1 VDYLRNTR
9 HIHNMLLVFAPDQ
22 PSFSI
27 TSPLGYAERWPG
39 DDYVDVA
46 AFDHYDHPPTPHHCA
61 DSNFTREFLQDA
73 RMVVT
78 FAAAHGKV
86 PAIAEVGVKQGCS
99 DTLDAD
105 WWTRCF
111 LEPVANDPV
120 AAKLA
125 YAMTWSNGGG
135 HNGTGGN
142 VPMRG
147 DLTYGSFQ
155 ALYESNH
162 TLFRREWARVN
173 PLSGDRSVQ
182 GVEHAVPVP
191 SS

>member
-1 VDYLRNTR
+1 MLVAVWVDGGWTLVRECVNVNNDDPRLTRYAGLR
-9 HIHNMLLVFAPDQ
+9 
-22 PSFSI
+22 I
-27 TSPLGYAERWPG
+27 TGRPRL
-39 DDYVDVA
+39 
-46 AFDHYDHPPTPHHCA
+46 
-61 DSNFTREFLQDA
+61 
-73 RMVVT
+73 
-78 FAAAHGKV
+78 
-86 PAIAEVGVKQGCS
+86 
-99 DTLDAD
+99 
-105 WWTRCF
+105 
-111 LEPVANDPV
+111 
-120 AAKLA
+120 
-125 YAMTWSNGGG
+125 NGGG

-162 TLFRREWARVN
+162 ALFRREWARVN